1 MVFLSVFSLVGCKKF
16 LDEKPSKSFVVAS
29 TLDDLQAILDNGNAL
44 NLGNYPGL
52 LEARTDDFYIG
63 LGGFNRL
70 TDYDRDIYL
79 FKNESQAD
87 ASAVLSSWTNTYKTI
102 AVANTILDELEFVK
116 DGTVSDRAR
125 IKASALF
132 HRAFGHF
139 SLAQLF
145 CGVYNPENAA
155 ASLGIPLKKVSDINE
170 PIVRS
175 SIQQTY
181 DFILEDLKSA
191 IPELPEHVDYLTRP
205 NKASAYA
212 LLARVYLSQS
222 NFKEALAAAQ
232 NALKYNKVLLD
243 FNLLDGNVAF
253 PIQALNEETLFFA
266 YSSGVNFLHHNREC
280 YIDTAL
286 YEQYAERDLRKKI
299 FFKNVKADKYSFKGT
314 YMGFA
319 SGSFFVGPTVS
330 EVYLTI
336 AECSVRLGFVKE
348 ARDCLNALLVK
359 RWEKG
364 YFQVITENNPERLL
378 EIVIAERRKE
388 LIMRG
393 VRWTDLRR
401 LNLDPKFKKNILRKL
416 EGDNNKYELQ
426 ANTVDFIYKIPRTV
440 VSHAQIE
447 QN

>member
-1 MVFLSVFSLVGCKKF
+1 MVLLSIFSFVGCKKF
-16 LDEKPSKSFVVAS
+16 LNEKPSKNLVVAS
-29 TLDDLQAILDNGNAL
+29 TLDDLQAVLDDGNGL

-70 TDYDRDIYL
+70 TDTDRDVYL
-79 FKNESQAD
+79 FKKESQPD
-87 ASAVLSSWTNTYKTI
+87 ALAILTSWTSTYKTI
-102 AVANTILDELEFVK
+102 AIANTVIDELEFVK
-116 DGTVSDRAR
+116 DGTEPERAK
-125 IKASALF
+125 IKGSALF
-132 HRAFGHF
+132 HRALGHF
-139 SLAQLF
+139 LLAQVF
-145 CGVYNPENAA
+145 CDVYNQKNAA
-155 ASLGIPLKKVSDINE
+155 VSLGIPLKKSSDIDE

-181 DFILEDLKSA
+181 DFIIEDLKSA
-191 IPELPEHVDYLTRP
+191 VSELPEYAEYLTRP
-205 NKASAYA
+205 NKAAAYA

-222 NFKEALAAAQ
+222 KYEEALVAAQ
-232 NALKYNKVLLD
+232 NSLKYNRSLLD
-243 FNLLDGNVAF
+243 FNVLDGNAAF
-253 PIQALNEETLFFA
+253 PIHAMNEETLFFA
-266 YSSGVNFLHHNREC
+266 YARGTNFLHHNREC
-280 YIDTAL
+280 YVDSVL
-286 YEQYAERDLRKKI
+286 YQQYEERDLRKKM
-299 FFKNVKADKYSFKGT
+299 FFKNVKTDKYSFKGT

-336 AECSVRLGFVKE
+336 AECSVRLGLVKE
-348 ARDCLNALLVK
+348 ARDCLNALLVT

-364 YFQVITENNPERLL
+364 YFQAITENNLELLL

-401 LNLDPKFKKNILRKL
+401 LNLDPKFKKNIVRKL
-416 EGDNNKYELQ
+416 EGDQNEYVLK
-426 ANTVDFIYKIPRTV
+426 ANTTDFIYKIPRTV